1 METQAG
7 LWTEEMDALLQTR
20 LDVAA
25 KVDDIVRFFSFAH
38 LREGKLRDTSRLFAY
53 LAHEITERVPR
64 CAERTAGLR
73 KLLEA
78 KDCAVRACLP

>member
-7 LWTEEMDALLQTR
+7 LWTEEMDALLEKR
-20 LDVAA
+20 LDNATRT
-25 KVDDIVRFFSFAH
+25 DDIMRFFSFSH
-38 LREGKLRDTSRLFAY
+38 LRVGKTRDTSRLFAY

-64 CAERTAGLR
+64 SAERTAGLR